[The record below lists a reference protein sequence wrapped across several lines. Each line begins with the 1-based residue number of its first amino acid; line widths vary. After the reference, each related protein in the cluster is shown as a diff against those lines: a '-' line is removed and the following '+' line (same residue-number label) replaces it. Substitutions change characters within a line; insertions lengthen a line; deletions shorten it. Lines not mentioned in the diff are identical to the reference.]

1 MYNFGLYF
9 QSHLFQLLFISCTIA
24 YFCTTASTVKQSS
37 PTTLS
42 PPASAELSCPLH
54 LQINENTQPKI
65 IVSPSRWTSRGDNS
79 NGDDPKLYSV
89 FKYLGFGFNV
99 ASFQL
104 FSNESERNYS
114 TTDLGPQL
122 LLFRNSSAQFA
133 VPETG
138 GKVVL
143 NVPTL
148 VEGKPKATL
157 LLYTTVQLFDNWTE
171 LINGSSSSS
180 NLFQPNYTD
189 ALIALPLNF
198 SRQYLQANALG
209 VIAAQVQKRTKYFA
223 LLN

>member
-1 MYNFGLYF
+1 MYNFGFYF
-9 QSHLFQLLFISCTIA
+9 QSLLFHLLFISCTIA
-24 YFCTTASTVKQSS
+24 YFCTAAAETTTTKQSS
-37 PTTLS
+37 T
-42 PPASAELSCPLH
+42 AAELSCPLH
-54 LQINENTQPKI
+54 LQINENTQPKT
-65 IVSPSRWTSRGDNS
+65 IVSPSRWTPQGDNS
-79 NGDDPKLYSV
+79 DGDDPKLYSV

-99 ASFQL
+99 ASLQL

-114 TTDLGPQL
+114 TADLGAQL

-138 GKVVL
+138 GKVVFS
-143 NVPTL
+143 VPTL

-171 LINGSSSSS
+171 LINGSSSSSNSS

-209 VIAAQVQKRTKYFA
+209 VIAAQVQKKTKYFA